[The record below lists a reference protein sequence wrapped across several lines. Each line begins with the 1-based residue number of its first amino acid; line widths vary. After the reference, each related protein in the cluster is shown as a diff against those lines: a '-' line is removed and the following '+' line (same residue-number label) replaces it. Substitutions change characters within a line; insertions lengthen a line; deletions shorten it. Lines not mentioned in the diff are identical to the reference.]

1 MSFGA
6 AGTADKLWEKSAG
19 FMPGV
24 FLRLLTGGAAL
35 ERYLAPALGGP
46 AQPDEERCDA
56 EKGRHANELSLRATG
71 RTRIP

>member
-1 MSFGA
+1 MSFGVA
-6 AGTADKLWEKSAG
+6 APPKNYGKKA
-19 FMPGV
+19 PGSCPA
-24 FLRLLTGGAAL
+24 FFEIINWGAAL

-46 AQPDEERCDA
+46 AQPDEERCYA